1 MAIRGRVCA
10 VGLIK
15 MLPGWEKSNIS
26 ELSVHLKGWLSQRP
40 LCLGAQCE
48 SVVVVGVCAS
58 KLD

>member
-1 MAIRGRVCA
+1 
-10 VGLIK
+10 
-15 MLPGWEKSNIS
+15 MLPGWEKSNIN